1 VQVHALEGKGIQNQ
15 RNGEQAANRR
25 TKYLRDTS
33 VVLGHFSIAPI
44 HPGSSAFL
52 VRTLC
57 RTMAAAEVMAITK
70 WSIALKPGAGVC
82 SGLNRYPGTAGR
94 HKYFDSQHPFFVSR
108 GTRTA
113 CVHFPSELKRDRGDL
128 HADFREE
135 TKKEGNTKSRESR
148 LREPRVR

>member
-52 VRTLC
+52 VGTLC

-82 SGLNRYPGTAGR
+82 SGPKSLSR
-94 HKYFDSQHPFFVSR
+94 HRRPPQVFRFAAPFFR
-108 GTRTA
+108 
-113 CVHFPSELKRDRGDL
+113 
-128 HADFREE
+128 
-135 TKKEGNTKSRESR
+135 
-148 LREPRVR
+148 

>member
-1 VQVHALEGKGIQNQ
+1 MQVHALEGNGIQNQ

-52 VRTLC
+52 IGALC

-70 WSIALKPGAGVC
+70 WSIALKPGAVFAP
-82 SGLNRYPGTAGR
+82 GLNRYPGTAGR
-94 HKYFDSQHPFFVSR
+94 HKYFDSQHPFFV
-108 GTRTA
+108 
-113 CVHFPSELKRDRGDL
+113 
-128 HADFREE
+128 
-135 TKKEGNTKSRESR
+135 KSRNQNRVCPFPLRAEKGSGRSSCR
-148 LREPRVR
+148 L